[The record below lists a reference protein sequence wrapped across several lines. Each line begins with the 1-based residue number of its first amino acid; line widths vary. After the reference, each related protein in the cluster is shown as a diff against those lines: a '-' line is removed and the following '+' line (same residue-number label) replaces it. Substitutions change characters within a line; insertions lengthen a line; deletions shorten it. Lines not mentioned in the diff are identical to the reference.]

1 MEGMVLMMLYI
12 IIAVSFWY
20 YPVRLGLLPRLF
32 LNCAD
37 QCAVRVIGINYCDI
51 IRLSR
56 FIQRRRLRKKKQ
68 LNFDVQ
74 HVQHKKFHRT
84 DLVLQC
90 QLVIYIRRK
99 CLRRYP
105 VPFYPTLSFFVPKLE
120 RLNGLKSL
128 FRVIRGKS
136 PWPRV

>member
-37 QCAVRVIGINYCDI
+37 QRVVRLIGINHCDI

-56 FIQRRRLRKKKQ
+56 FIQRHRLKKKKN
-68 LNFDVQ
+68 LISMFSMCSIKNF
-74 HVQHKKFHRT
+74 
-84 DLVLQC
+84 
-90 QLVIYIRRK
+90 I
-99 CLRRYP
+99 
-105 VPFYPTLSFFVPKLE
+105 VPILFS
-120 RLNGLKSL
+120 NASL
-128 FRVIRGKS
+128 
-136 PWPRV
+136 

>member
-1 MEGMVLMMLYI
+1 MVLMMLYI

-37 QCAVRVIGINYCDI
+37 QRVVRLIGINHCDI

-56 FIQRRRLRKKKQ
+56 FIQRHRLKKKKK

-90 QLVIYIRRK
+90 QLVIYIRPEMFAEISGPF
-99 CLRRYP
+99 LSYP
-105 VPFYPTLSFFVPKLE
+105 SA
-120 RLNGLKSL
+120 SL
-128 FRVIRGKS
+128 YQN
-136 PWPRV
+136 